1 MAATEWEKERMDQ
14 AKSAAGGRRVRV
26 EEALER
32 FLDNEE
38 LMLRF
43 MLRLPGDPN
52 FPALCQAMAAGGPEA
67 AFQAAHA
74 LKGVAGN
81 LAMGELYRLTSQ
93 VVEALRGGDLAA
105 AQGLMGSWRPN
116 GPDYQGWRPGRG
128 PVRAGLGRNKTA

>member
-1 MAATEWEKERMDQ
+1 MDRSRK
-14 AKSAAGGRRVRV
+14 ARLEAAGVRV

-52 FPALCQAMAAGGPEA
+52 FPALCRAMAAGDREA

-74 LKGVAGN
+74 LKG
-81 LAMGELYRLTSQ
+81 
-93 VVEALRGGDLAA
+93 
-105 AQGLMGSWRPN
+105 WRATWPWASCT
-116 GPDYQGWRPGRG
+116 G
-128 PVRAGLGRNKTA
+128 

>member
-1 MAATEWEKERMDQ
+1 MAAMEWAKEENVMDRSRK
-14 AKSAAGGRRVRV
+14 ARLEAAGVRV

-52 FPALCQAMAAGGPEA
+52 FPALCQAMAAGDREA

-105 AQGLMGSWRPN
+105 AQGLMGELEAQWARTT
-116 GPDYQGWRPGRG
+116 QGLATL
-128 PVRAGLGRNKTA
+128 AGDR

>member
-1 MAATEWEKERMDQ
+1 MAAMEWAKEENVMDRSRK
-14 AKSAAGGRRVRV
+14 ARLEAAGVRV

-52 FPALCQAMAAGGPEA
+52 FPALCRAMAAGDREA
-67 AFQAAHA
+67 AFQAAHS
-74 LKGVAGN
+74 LKGVVGN

-105 AQGLMGSWRPN
+105 AQGLMGALEAQWARTT
-116 GPDYQGWRPGRG
+116 QGLAAL
-128 PVRAGLGRNKTA
+128 AGDR